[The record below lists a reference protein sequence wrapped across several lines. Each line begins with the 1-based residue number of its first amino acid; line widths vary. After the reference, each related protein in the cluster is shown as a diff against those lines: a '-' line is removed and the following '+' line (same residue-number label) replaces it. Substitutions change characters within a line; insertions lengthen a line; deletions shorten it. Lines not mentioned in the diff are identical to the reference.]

1 MGPWAEGGWW
11 RWGGTQG
18 STQSLLH
25 TPIPLRLGE
34 ARVPHGTSGARAA
47 QIEPAFLQEGAAERA
62 GASAPAGSLGG
73 PPQDPKPA
81 SDPKEECF
89 RDPTEG
95 MLSPGHLSV
104 PTSGALLQA
113 LVFRGVFLETPCCD
127 LKQGAQRPLV
137 SQETDALRM

>member
-11 RWGGTQG
+11 RWGGTQS

-25 TPIPLRLGE
+25 TPIPPRLGE
-34 ARVPHGTSGARAA
+34 TRVPHGTSGAQAA

-73 PPQDPKPA
+73 PPQDPEPA

-104 PTSGALLQA
+104 PTTGTLLQA

-127 LKQGAQRPLV
+127 LKQGAQRSLV